1 MSLGQRLVAGRP
13 WRLLLGVLAASLVA
27 CFTPLPVLLLISYL
41 PGAGLDEITPTLI
54 GDFALG
60 SAAMIFAWPFA
71 FLMTLAGGLP
81 VHGLLAAL
89 GRQGRLAYALGGAVA
104 GALLLHLL
112 LFAKPALPLA
122 GALAGGLAALA
133 FRRIWQP

>member
-1 MSLGQRLVAGRP
+1 MSLGERLVAGRP
-13 WRLLLGVLAASLVA
+13 GRLLLGVLAASLVA
-27 CFTPLPVLLLISYL
+27 CFTPLPV
-41 PGAGLDEITPTLI
+41 
-54 GDFALG
+54 
-60 SAAMIFAWPFA
+60 
-71 FLMTLAGGLP
+71 
-81 VHGLLAAL
+81 HGLLAAF

-112 LFAKPALPLA
+112 LFAKPVLPLA

>member
-1 MSLGQRLVAGRP
+1 VSLGRRLVAGRP
-13 WRLLLGVLAASLVA
+13 GRLLLGILAASVVA

-60 SAAMIFAWPFA
+60 TAAMVFAWPFA
-71 FLMTLAGGLP
+71 FLMTVAGGLP
-81 VHGLLAAL
+81 VHLLLAAL
-89 GRQGRLAYALGGAVA
+89 GQQGRLPYALGGAFA

-112 LFAKPALPLA
+112 LFTKPVLPLA

-133 FRRIWQP
+133 FRRVWRP